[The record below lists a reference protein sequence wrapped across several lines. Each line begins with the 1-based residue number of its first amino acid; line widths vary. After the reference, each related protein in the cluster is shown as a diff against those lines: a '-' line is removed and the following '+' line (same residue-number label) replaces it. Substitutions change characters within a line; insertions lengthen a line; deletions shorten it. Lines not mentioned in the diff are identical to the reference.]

1 MGKVIQIEVPDWVDE
16 DLVHRI
22 VNMFVEMQELKK
34 RKAVEEI
41 EKILS
46 KSKLTDDEA
55 RELEKAIKESLWKD
69 ISELL

>member
-16 DLVHRI
+16 DLVRRVI
-22 VNMFVEMQELKK
+22 NMFVEVQELKK